1 MTTLI
6 VKWLISALAIF
17 AVGSFLPGIHVLNY
31 MTALWAALA
40 LGILNAIIR
49 PILLLLT
56 LPINLITLGLFTFV
70 LNGFMFWL
78 ATKFVAGFTVDG
90 FWWAVL
96 GALLVAA
103 ISTLSNRLILG
114 ADGKWGVAKN
124 WE

>member
-17 AVGSFLPGIHVLNY
+17 AVGSFLPGIHVADY
-31 MTALWAALA
+31 VTALWAALA

-56 LPINLITLGLFTFV
+56 LPINLITLGLFTFI

-78 ATKFVAGFTVDG
+78 ATKFVTGFTVDG

-103 ISTLSNRLILG
+103 ISTFSNRLILG